1 MAHLIKLHRL
11 DKTHE
16 GGNAYGPVLYNLDT
30 IVSMEP
36 SPTKKHTIL
45 STRWN
50 PSGEMVKESLDEILE
65 LSKK

>member
-16 GGNAYGPVLYNLDT
+16 GGNAYDPVLYNLDT
-30 IVSMEP
+30 IVSMEA
-36 SPTKKHTIL
+36 SPKGTHTIL

-50 PSGEMVKESLDEILE
+50 PDGEMVRESLDKILE